1 MKRMV
6 RDGIFFFIMWQTKTS
21 YSGYKY
27 YSDMLGIIIFAL
39 TYAFSGAII
48 FRPLVYSAGP
58 NSLRHNS
65 TNELS

>member
-1 MKRMV
+1 
-6 RDGIFFFIMWQTKTS
+6 MWQTKTS

-27 YSDMLGIIIFAL
+27 YSDMLGVIIFAL

-48 FRPLVYSAGP
+48 FRPLVYSVGP